1 MVPEAMKAADEL
13 AKDGIDAAVID
24 MHTVKPI
31 DEELILEY
39 AEKTNAVLT
48 CENHQIVN
56 GLGSAVA
63 EVLSEKR
70 PTIMKRIGVNDEFG
84 EVGDL
89 AYLQERFGLTA
100 SNIVEQAKTL
110 LSR

>member
-13 AKDGIDAAVID
+13 AKDGIDA
-24 MHTVKPI
+24 
-31 DEELILEY
+31 
-39 AEKTNAVLT
+39 
-48 CENHQIVN
+48 
-56 GLGSAVA
+56 AVA

-70 PTIMKRIGVNDEFG
+70 PTIMKRIGVNDEVG
-84 EVGDL
+84 EVGEVGNL
-89 AYLQERFGLTA
+89 AYLRERFGLTA